1 MPGVQCRLIRYGRE
15 REWGPERNRNESL
28 IKIYASMN
36 TNANTNTIMN
46 TVCVYCGSS
55 PGQSSVYTE
64 TAIDFARELVERDL
78 GLVYGGA
85 SVGVMGTLADA
96 VIDAG
101 GETIGVI
108 PEALEAKEVTHT
120 NLTELHVVESM
131 HARKQR
137 MVDLA
142 DGFVALPGGLGTV
155 EEIFEVLTW
164 AQLGFHE
171 HPCGF
176 LNLDGYYDDLTAFL
190 DHAVSE
196 AFVKPLHREMVVV
209 ESTPETLL
217 DAFSAYEPPDVEKW
231 IDREE
236 T

>member
-1 MPGVQCRLIRYGRE
+1 M
-15 REWGPERNRNESL
+15 NM
-28 IKIYASMN
+28 SMN
-36 TNANTNTIMN
+36 TNTNTHMN
-46 TVCVYCGSS
+46 TICVYCGSS
-55 PGQSSVYTE
+55 PGRSSAYTE
-64 TAIDFARELVERDL
+64 TAVAFAAELVERDL

-96 VIDAG
+96 VLDAG
-101 GETIGVI
+101 GEAIGVI
-108 PEALEAKEVTHT
+108 PEALEAREITHPG
-120 NLTELHVVESM
+120 LTELHVVESM
-131 HARKQR
+131 HARKQT

-155 EEIFEVLTW
+155 EEILEVLTW

-176 LNLDGYYDDLTAFL
+176 LNVDGYYDDLTAFL

-196 AFVKPLHREMVVV
+196 EFVKPTHREIAIA
-209 ESTPETLL
+209 ESSPEALL
-217 DAFSAYEPPDVEKW
+217 DAFASYDPPHVEKW
-231 IDREE
+231 IDRDE